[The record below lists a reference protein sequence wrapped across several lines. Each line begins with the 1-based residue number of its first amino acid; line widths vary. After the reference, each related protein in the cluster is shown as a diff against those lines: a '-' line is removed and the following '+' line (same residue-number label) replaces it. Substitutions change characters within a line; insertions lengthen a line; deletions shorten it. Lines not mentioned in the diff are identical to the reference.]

1 MPNGDVT
8 PPECPRAQYHD
19 KAPEAFSGHPVVT
32 SRDAETTCQSQAS
45 SSQMAAADQKL
56 QQRFVVN
63 LPRMGEEELKS
74 ISSMGSLGP
83 ALQ

>member
-8 PPECPRAQYHD
+8 PAECPRAQYHD
-19 KAPEAFSGHPVVT
+19 KAPETFSGHPVVT
-32 SRDAETTCQSQAS
+32 SRDAETTCRSQAS
-45 SSQMAAADQKL
+45 YSQMAAADQKL
-56 QQRFVVN
+56 QQRLVVN